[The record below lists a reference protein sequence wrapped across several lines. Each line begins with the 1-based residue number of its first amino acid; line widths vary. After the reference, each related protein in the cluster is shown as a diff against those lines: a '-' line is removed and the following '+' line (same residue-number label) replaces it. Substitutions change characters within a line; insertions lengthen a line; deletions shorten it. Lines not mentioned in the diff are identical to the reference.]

1 MSSNSSSI
9 ELEYTDYDITSI
21 ELEYTMSVSDV
32 INKDEY
38 VSETGNKSVGVYKV
52 TRIVNSV
59 NYRPGEILNEEEVK
73 TLCDGSRFKVT
84 IK

>member
-9 ELEYTDYDITSI
+9 ELEYT
-21 ELEYTMSVSDV
+21 MSVSDV
-32 INKDEY
+32 VDKDVYNSERDG
-38 VSETGNKSVGVYKV
+38 ETGDKYVGVYKV

-73 TLCDGSRFKVT
+73 ILCDGSRFKVT